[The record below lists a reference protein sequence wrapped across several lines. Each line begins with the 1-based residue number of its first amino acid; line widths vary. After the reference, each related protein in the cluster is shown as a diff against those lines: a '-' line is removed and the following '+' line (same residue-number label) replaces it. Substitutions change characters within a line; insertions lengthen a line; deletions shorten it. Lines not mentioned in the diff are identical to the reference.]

1 MCLIACAWKAH
12 PRYRLVVA
20 ANRDE
25 HHSRP
30 TAPAAFW
37 EDAPQLFAGRDLKDR
52 GTWMGVF
59 AGGRAGPRF
68 AALTNY
74 RDPAEFKAG
83 APTRGAL
90 VSNFLLEN
98 TRPMDYAESLGA
110 IQYMYN
116 GFNLLVGDADA
127 LWYVGNRA
135 GAPREVP
142 FGVHGL
148 SNALLDTP
156 WPKAV
161 GLEGALTT
169 ALESTPDAT
178 ALTDTL
184 FAALAERTRAADAQL
199 PDTGVGLARERELS
213 PRMIVAP
220 LYGTRSATVLLI
232 DQAGNIEFA
241 ERSFAPDGAVA
252 CEVRRAIP
260 AASS

>member
-30 TAPAAFW
+30 TAPAVFW
-37 EDAPQLFAGRDLKDR
+37 EDASQLFAGRDLKDR
-52 GTWMGVF
+52 GTWMGVTTQ
-59 AGGRAGPRF
+59 GRF

-74 RDPAEFKAG
+74 RDPTEFKAG

-90 VSNFLLEN
+90 VSNFLRES
-98 TRPMDYAESLGA
+98 TRPIDYAESLGA

-142 FGVHGL
+142 PGVHGL

-161 GLEGALTT
+161 GLEGALAA
-169 ALESTPDAT
+169 ALESAPDAT

-184 FAALAERTRAADAQL
+184 FAALAERSPAADTQL
-199 PDTGVGLARERELS
+199 PDTGIGLTRERELS

-241 ERSFAPDGAVA
+241 ERSFAPDGSVTG
-252 CEVRRAIP
+252 EVRRAIP

>member
-52 GTWMGVF
+52 GTWMGVTVGKTN
-59 AGGRAGPRF
+59 GGRF

-74 RDPAEFKAG
+74 RDPTEFKAG
-83 APTRGAL
+83 APTRGRL
-90 VSNFLLEN
+90 VSNFLLEHS
-98 TRPMDYAESLGA
+98 RPADYAESLGA

-116 GFNLLVGDADA
+116 GFNLLVADSDS

-135 GAPREVP
+135 GVPREVVP
-142 FGVHGL
+142 GVHGL

-161 GLEGALTT
+161 GLEGALAG
-169 ALESTPDAT
+169 ALESVSSGT
-178 ALTDTL
+178 ALTDAL
-184 FAALAERTRAADAQL
+184 FAALAERVPAPDTQL

-220 LYGTRSATVLLI
+220 LYGTRSATVLLV

-241 ERSFAPDGAVA
+241 ERSFSADGTLAG
-252 CEVRRAIP
+252 EVRRSI
-260 AASS
+260 AAAA

>member
-1 MCLIACAWKAH
+1 MCLIAFAWKAH
-12 PRYRLVVA
+12 SRYRLVVA

-52 GTWMGVF
+52 GTWMGVT
-59 AGGRAGPRF
+59 AGKTGGGRF

-74 RDPAEFKAG
+74 RDPTEFKAG
-83 APTRGAL
+83 APTRGQL
-90 VSNFLLEN
+90 VSNFLLEHG
-98 TRPMDYAESLGA
+98 RPADYAASLGA

-116 GFNLLVGDADA
+116 GFNLLVADQDS

-135 GAPREVP
+135 GAPREVQP
-142 FGVHGL
+142 GVHGL

-161 GLEGALTT
+161 GLEGALAA
-169 ALESTPDAT
+169 ALESAGDGK

-184 FAALAERTRAADAQL
+184 FAALAERAPAPDAQL

-232 DQAGNIEFA
+232 DAAGNIEFA
-241 ERSFAPDGAVA
+241 ERSFASGGTLTG
-252 CEVRRAIP
+252 EVRRAI
-260 AASS
+260 AATA